1 MHESLEHPSPPTST
15 MKHPSP
21 PTSTLNQPSPLTST
35 LNQPSPPTITP
46 NQPIIIVHPCTQSH
60 GPNTTLGATLLEIF
74 HILFPV
80 SLISMIA
87 DKTNLIAEQVLSSE
101 AFQKFEPV
109 ITEEIQAYFGFMLLM
124 GINKVPC
131 LYDYWKKD
139 TTYFAPITE

>member
-1 MHESLEHPSPPTST
+1 